1 MRPMRMLLPNSG
13 KRDGSLQVDAM
24 EIVRNG
30 GFPNK
35 FKSGADRVF

>member
-1 MRPMRMLLPNSG
+1 MRPTRMLLPNSG

-24 EIVRNG
+24 ESVRKG

-35 FKSGADRVF
+35 FKSRANRIC